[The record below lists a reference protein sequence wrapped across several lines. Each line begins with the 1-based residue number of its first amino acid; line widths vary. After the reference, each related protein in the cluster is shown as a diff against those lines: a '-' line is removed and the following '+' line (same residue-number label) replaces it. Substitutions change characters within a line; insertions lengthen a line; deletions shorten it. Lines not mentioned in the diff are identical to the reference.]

1 MWRRREG
8 RRDEP
13 ASDPRTTALLDEP
26 QREQLPPVL
35 PIPSSVC
42 PGYRDSQPLFIGH
55 YWLDGEPAPLTP
67 KVACLDYSGAE
78 PGVLC
83 AYRWQG
89 ETQLRV
95 EQFCWV
101 GSE

>member
-1 MWRRREG
+1 
-8 RRDEP
+8 
-13 ASDPRTTALLDEP
+13 LLDTP
-26 QREQLPPVL
+26 QREQLPPGL

-67 KVACLDYSGAE
+67 KVACLDYSGCE

-83 AYRWQG
+83 AYRWAG
-89 ETQLRV
+89 EAQLHV
-95 EQFCWV
+95 EHFCWV
-101 GSE
+101 GAD